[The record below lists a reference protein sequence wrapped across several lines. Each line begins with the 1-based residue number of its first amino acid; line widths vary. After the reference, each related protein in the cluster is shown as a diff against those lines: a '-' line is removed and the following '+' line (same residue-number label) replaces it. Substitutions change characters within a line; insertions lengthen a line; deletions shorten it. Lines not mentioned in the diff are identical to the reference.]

1 MYCFQIK
8 NCFWTLCVN
17 FIKTLLLVSGDFRG
31 NWSNVISFKSIL
43 RIESSFKNLFQ
54 KNLSSFLKKK
64 KNNNNT
70 LKQEEKQK

>member
-8 NCFWTLCVN
+8 NCFWTLYVN

-31 NWSNVISFKSIL
+31 NWSNVISFKNIL

-54 KNLSSFLKKK
+54 KNLSSFLKIKK
-64 KNNNNT
+64 INNT